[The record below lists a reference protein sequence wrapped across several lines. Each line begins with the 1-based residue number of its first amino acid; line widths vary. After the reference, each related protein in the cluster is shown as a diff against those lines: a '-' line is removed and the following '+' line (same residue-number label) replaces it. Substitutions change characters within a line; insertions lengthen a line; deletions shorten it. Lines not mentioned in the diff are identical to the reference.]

1 MDKKKDRLSVSAFF
15 IAWPQKK
22 QKLTREQNDDFIKYK
37 FVFYTLRVQ
46 FLSSEVI
53 LELTADL
60 DGFFERTKP
69 VPWEK

>member
-1 MDKKKDRLSVSAFF
+1 MTTK
-15 IAWPQKK
+15 KK

-60 DGFFERTKP
+60 DGFFERMKP